1 MTQRMIAVLKSS
13 ACLAIA
19 CTVVALAGAAQAKV
33 KVLQKPDGSYHFK
46 AVNKIVVDPMT
57 SYNVNFG
64 KVSSDRMPKI
74 RAILEKTKKN
84 QRKHMVA
91 GSKQA
96 KTSIPFYY
104 KAPNKKPTTL
114 ILKFNFDK
122 FDNGNVAMRNLPFGG
137 AAKVEVTCNFVNAQT
152 KAVVAKVKAKAKAK
166 GGFVPGGADSEVLW
180 SATNQAI
187 GQIYSYLKKQTGL
200 QYDFWS
206 GVKGGAR
213 MGVDSQVD
221 VMKEEKREYKH
232 KK

>member
-1 MTQRMIAVLKSS
+1 MTHRMKTALKGTACAAIICAIAV
-13 ACLAIA
+13 A
-19 CTVVALAGAAQAKV
+19 AGAAQAKV
-33 KVLQKPDGSYHFK
+33 KVLKKPDGNYNFK

-57 SYNVNFG
+57 SYNVDYG
-64 KVSSDRMPKI
+64 KVSQDRMPKI

-137 AAKVEVTCNFVNAQT
+137 AAKVEVTCDFINAQT

-180 SATNQAI
+180 GATNQAI
-187 GQIYSYLKKQTGL
+187 GQIYSYLKEQTGL

-206 GVKGGAR
+206 GVKGGAK

-221 VMKEEKREYKH
+221 VMKEEKREYK